1 MSTATIASN
10 GKKGGTHEG
19 TKRNGPAGRA
29 SPQGVIGAA
38 VDAGTGAAF
47 DYPATI
53 RVQMGEETV
62 IEYEAPK
69 EE

>member
-1 MSTATIASN
+1 MTPGNILP
-10 GKKGGTHEG
+10 K
-19 TKRNGPAGRA
+19 
-29 SPQGVIGAA
+29 GVIGAA

-62 IEYEAPK
+62 IEYEVPK